1 MGIRIKYGVKLMEK
15 ADVSYD
21 IMIDIIS
28 NIVKNY
34 LDNKSSGSNKDENI
48 K

>member
-1 MGIRIKYGVKLMEK
+1 MGIKIKYGVKLMK
-15 ADVSYD
+15 KTDTNYD

-28 NIVKNY
+28 NIVKNHI
-34 LDNKSSGSNKDENI
+34 DNKSNASNKDENI